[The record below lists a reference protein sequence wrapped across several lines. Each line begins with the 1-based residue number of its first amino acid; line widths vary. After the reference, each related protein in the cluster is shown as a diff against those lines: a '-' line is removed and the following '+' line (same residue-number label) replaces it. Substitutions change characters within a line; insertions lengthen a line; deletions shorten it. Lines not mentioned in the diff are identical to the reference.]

1 MHKSP
6 SAQAFV
12 FCALPKRKNC
22 LFLFTVLC
30 HGFLASCYQPV
41 SRSQR
46 LHTGSAQPPGKQH
59 KFPLGNL
66 EGMHFLLEICVFYQ
80 AVVRF
85 LCEFI
90 GCDWLACNTRTGNDD
105 KMRSFAVE
113 ICIQGFIFERFEKR
127 KLVRKFAVGNRE
139 PLEYMNPF
147 VSARA
152 FFFNDFLKEICA
164 HFLELASRLGSA
176 HISFRK

>member
-1 MHKSP
+1 M
-6 SAQAFV
+6 
-12 FCALPKRKNC
+12 
-22 LFLFTVLC
+22 LC

-59 KFPLGNL
+59 KFPLGNR

-164 HFLELASRLGSA
+164 HFLKKSWEYMNYS
-176 HISFRK
+176 HDSFLFQWFPKGNLRVSTNFL